1 MYKRTLLPPPRRA
14 PKQHHVTLL
23 HTSPP
28 KPFRVKDGGV
38 GGHFPPFPS
47 SLGHPR
53 PPPSRRPCPPCPSA
67 NHHPSAREPS
77 CVCSVSGDF
86 TTCATVEEWF
96 NHWRQVYSDTV
107 SGLETELGHPNAVC
121 RCGRGTRLAGRPGS
135 QISPLSPESSGVN
148 AVSACLGTIGTLSP
162 WSWKGTSFPHS
173 LSCLARLVYEV
184 RDR

>member
-1 MYKRTLLPPPRRA
+1 MYKGTLLPPPRRA

-67 NHHPSAREPS
+67 NHPSAREPS

-96 NHWRQVYSDTV
+96 NHWEAGIFRYCLWPRNRAWTSERRVQVREGDSTGRTAGQPDLPYR
-107 SGLETELGHPNAVC
+107 PNRA
-121 RCGRGTRLAGRPGS
+121 A
-135 QISPLSPESSGVN
+135 
-148 AVSACLGTIGTLSP
+148 
-162 WSWKGTSFPHS
+162 
-173 LSCLARLVYEV
+173 
-184 RDR
+184 